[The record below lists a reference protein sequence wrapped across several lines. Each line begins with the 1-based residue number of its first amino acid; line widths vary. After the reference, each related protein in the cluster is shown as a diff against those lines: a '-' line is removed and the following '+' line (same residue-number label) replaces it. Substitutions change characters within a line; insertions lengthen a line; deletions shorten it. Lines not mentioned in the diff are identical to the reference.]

1 MSNNMKDAVFA
12 LGAQLAYYNWH
23 NYDSPEKNMYT
34 ILEEENY
41 HKRILQGKSSNFVA
55 ENTSYIEKI
64 DGQDVTIYKETD
76 KRLIM
81 MYSEDKDEPNE
92 NPLFKEL
99 FTGWNFLEG
108 ANHHTIFKET
118 NTGKVMKKV
127 TKGSNGIYTSPIMA
141 VESLTFNTLGISN
154 KDSGFQAFA
163 MKKGNDILISYR
175 GTDFGKLSDLID
187 SDKEFRK
194 DMNNNGV
201 LAFFKDLPDQAR
213 CAIYFCQKIRKKY
226 SGDIYVAGHSLG
238 GALAQCVTAYMGD
251 KVKRTVT
258 WNALGIAKDDIT
270 LARYKN
276 ALRDKKMIH
285 EMFLDKDNP
294 ESLIKKYEL
303 NEIDEQFQN
312 PFGELF
318 RYKVYKNFIKNM
330 PKVNNVLN
338 YYLLEDLIKS
348 LKDMIGKSI
357 CVNNYEKSDNLNA
370 RDFLQSDLKFHGIN
384 NFLPFFHNNGHIML
398 ETLRSNYISN
408 AVKTCLINENSK
420 LKEKLIVEYNTRTA
434 SPIYITANEFFSE
447 ISSENDRGITLG
459 LNSQSFLLR
468 DTLIANYKNTKE
480 KNNYYVK
487 DDNNEKYK
495 YTLGKF
501 NNCDILAGVKGKKV
515 IKTTQKPLG
524 VKSFSYIQLNGNQI
538 SKSQNA

>member
-1 MSNNMKDAVFA
+1 MSNNMKDAVFS

-23 NYDSPEKNMYT
+23 NYDSPEKNMNT
-34 ILEEENY
+34 ILKKEDY
-41 HKRILQGKSSNFVA
+41 HKRILQGKSSNFIA

-64 DGQDVTIYKETD
+64 DGKDVTIYKEND

-480 KNNYYVK
+480 QNNYYIK

>member
-1 MSNNMKDAVFA
+1 MSNNMKDAVFS

-23 NYDSPEKNMYT
+23 NYDSPEKNMNT
-34 ILEEENY
+34 ILKKEDY
-41 HKRILQGKSSNFVA
+41 HKRILQGKSSNFIA

-64 DGQDVTIYKETD
+64 DGKDVTIYKEND

-480 KNNYYVK
+480 QNNYYVK
-487 DDNNEKYK
+487 DDNN
-495 YTLGKF
+495 
-501 NNCDILAGVKGKKV
+501 
-515 IKTTQKPLG
+515 
-524 VKSFSYIQLNGNQI
+524 
-538 SKSQNA
+538 

>member
-1 MSNNMKDAVFA
+1 
-12 LGAQLAYYNWH
+12 
-23 NYDSPEKNMYT
+23 
-34 ILEEENY
+34 
-41 HKRILQGKSSNFVA
+41 
-55 ENTSYIEKI
+55 
-64 DGQDVTIYKETD
+64 
-76 KRLIM
+76 
-81 MYSEDKDEPNE
+81 
-92 NPLFKEL
+92 
-99 FTGWNFLEG
+99 
-108 ANHHTIFKET
+108 
-118 NTGKVMKKV
+118 
-127 TKGSNGIYTSPIMA
+127 
-141 VESLTFNTLGISN
+141 
-154 KDSGFQAFA
+154 
-163 MKKGNDILISYR
+163 
-175 GTDFGKLSDLID
+175 
-187 SDKEFRK
+187 
-194 DMNNNGV
+194 MNNNGV

-447 ISSENDRGITLG
+447 ISSENDRGVTLG

-480 KNNYYVK
+480 QNNYYVK
-487 DDNNEKYK
+487 DDNSEKYK
-495 YTLGKF
+495 YTLGNF

-538 SKSQNA
+538 SKSQNS